1 MFYNN
6 MYETSSKLNE
16 ILVLNRQLRNY
27 LSMKGG
33 AKKDLFDFK
42 EQLNKHRYYI
52 FYLFCLCFVT
62 IVYLSFSM
70 MPKNKKFIGGDSS
83 LDDNIKDKIND
94 IYLSISDSFG
104 DLFGNL
110 SEMISE
116 EYDKLFNMVSE
127 EYEKI
132 SSEIFESLD
141 NTIGPIIEI
150 TNKGKILESSLYFYL
165 DYTNRRISSS
175 FSHHL

>member
-1 MFYNN
+1 MKNNFFFYMFYNN

-52 FYLFCLCFVT
+52 FYLFSTCFVT
-62 IVYLSFSM
+62 IIYLSFSM

-83 LDDNIKDKIND
+83 IGDNIKDKMND
-94 IYLSISDSFG
+94 FYLSISETFSE
-104 DLFGNL
+104 LFGKL
-110 SEMISE
+110 SEFISE
-116 EYDKLFNMVSE
+116 EYDNLKSLKNLRSFAKGFFETKNPKDKYSFIHILFFVH
-127 EYEKI
+127 
-132 SSEIFESLD
+132 
-141 NTIGPIIEI
+141 GIILSI
-150 TNKGKILESSLYFYL
+150 KCLKFSSLL
-165 DYTNRRISSS
+165 
-175 FSHHL
+175 